1 MTYTCILVMEVISL
15 ENSVAVLLLCSQVVA
30 MDLLDREVAMFLKV
44 LPFTTYLQA
53 HLPLLQIYGRYLIKI
68 STISRRLYSTHELR
82 TPSFIT
88 ATNVLVW
95 QKLQMLENQ
104 SSYTEEKFRNLQRL
118 LRRIASFV
126 KPN

>member
-1 MTYTCILVMEVISL
+1 MTYTCILVMEV
-15 ENSVAVLLLCSQVVA
+15 VVA

>member
-30 MDLLDREVAMFLKV
+30 MDLLDREVAMFLK
-44 LPFTTYLQA
+44 
-53 HLPLLQIYGRYLIKI
+53 
-68 STISRRLYSTHELR
+68 
-82 TPSFIT
+82 
-88 ATNVLVW
+88 
-95 QKLQMLENQ
+95 KLQMLENQ